1 MSSDPG
7 EPLRVLVAD
16 DEAIARKRLVRLLA
30 AMPDVA
36 IAGECADAHEVL
48 DRVRAGGI
56 DAVLLDIQMPE
67 LTGIEALQLFPA
79 DGPVVIFCTAHTAH
93 AVAAFDV
100 GAIDYLLKPV
110 EAPRLHKALARA
122 RDRDARR
129 RYRDELARLAAQA
142 PIPVPV
148 PASERPLARLAL
160 PTRQGIVLLDPV
172 QMSHAELDGELVTI
186 YSAEGQY
193 LSALSLQELESR
205 LPADR
210 FARVHRRAI
219 VNLEQVV
226 RLEPNEVG
234 GFTARMRGGQT
245 VEVSRQAARDLRRRL
260 GLPRG

>member
-1 MSSDPG
+1 MSADG
-7 EPLRVLVAD
+7 DAPLRVLVAD
-16 DEAIARKRLVRLLA
+16 DEAIARRRLVRLLA

-36 IAGECADAHEVL
+36 VAGECVDAHEVL
-48 DRVRAGGI
+48 DRVRGGGI

-110 EAPRLHKALARA
+110 EAPRLRKALERA

-129 RYRDELARLAAQA
+129 RYRDELARLTADA
-142 PIPVPV
+142 PSA
-148 PASERPLARLAL
+148 PAPARERPLARLAL
-160 PTRQGIVLLDPV
+160 PTRQGIVLLDPSL
-172 QMSHAELDGELVTI
+172 MSHAELDGELVTI
-186 YSAEGQY
+186 HSAEGQY

-219 VNLEQVV
+219 VNLEQVA

-234 GFTARMRGGQT
+234 GFTAHMRGGQT

-260 GLPRG
+260 DLPRG

>member
-1 MSSDPG
+1 
-7 EPLRVLVAD
+7 
-16 DEAIARKRLVRLLA
+16 
-30 AMPDVA
+30 
-36 IAGECADAHEVL
+36 
-48 DRVRAGGI
+48 
-56 DAVLLDIQMPE
+56 VLLDIQMPE

-129 RYRDELARLAAQA
+129 RYRDELARLTA
-142 PIPVPV
+142 PV
-148 PASERPLARLAL
+148 PAPMPVSERPLARLAL
-160 PTRQGIVLLDPV
+160 PTRQGIVLLDPA

>member
-1 MSSDPG
+1 MNDGGP

-36 IAGECADAHEVL
+36 LAGECADAHEVL
-48 DRVRAGGI
+48 ERVRAGGV

-67 LTGIEALQLFPA
+67 LSGLEALQLFPA

-100 GAIDYLLKPV
+100 GAIDYLLKPID
-110 EAPRLHKALARA
+110 AARLRKALERA

-129 RYRDELARLAAQA
+129 RQADELARFKSRDDQQDK
-142 PIPVPV
+142 
-148 PASERPLARLAL
+148 PLDRLAL
-160 PTRQGIVLLDPV
+160 PTRQGIVLLDPLTV
-172 QMSHAELDGELVTI
+172 SHAELDGELVTVHT
-186 YSAEGQY
+186 ADAQY
-193 LSALSLQELESR
+193 LSALSLQDLESR
-205 LPADR
+205 LPGDR

-219 VNLEQVV
+219 VNLEHVV

-234 GFTARMRGGQT
+234 GYTARTRNGSA
-245 VEVSRQAARDLRRRL
+245 VEISRQAARDLRKRL
-260 GLPRG
+260 GLR